1 MEQYPKQNR
10 LNKGPGS
17 LIRLPFGVHRKSGR
31 RYGFYTP
38 GGDPLAPTLR
48 EQLMLLGEAKTVPE
62 GLFELYGSYA
72 SAPVPK
78 LEFEP
83 VDAPGELVSDR
94 VKAAVSCYNFVDRY
108 VELSPNGRAR
118 CPFHDDQ
125 VASFS
130 VNQDDNYWHVRRMT
144 A

>member
-1 MEQYPKQNR
+1 
-10 LNKGPGS
+10 
-17 LIRLPFGVHRKSGR
+17 
-31 RYGFYTP
+31 
-38 GGDPLAPTLR
+38 
-48 EQLMLLGEAKTVPE
+48 MLLGEAESVPE

-72 SAPVPK
+72 SAPAPK

-94 VKAAVSCYNFVDRY
+94 IKAAVSCYNFVDRY

-130 VNQDDNYWHVRRMT
+130 VNQEDNYWHCFSGCGGGSVIDFWMRYKNLDFVDAGGELAGMLLK
-144 A
+144 